1 MLTSILNLIILRKP
15 VLSRTSSIELVKS
28 KTLLL
33 QKADEQKVCKVRPLP
48 PKKFI
53 CKINFSTSLLVFQV
67 IRVNV
72 DTLICFYFDETKTT
86 NCAKLQCKFIS
97 FSQRDMSTVDVK
109 TFETVE
115 FKVKVNPSPP
125 PVLARKSSGLEQVNK
140 KNFFIGL
147 KIVYL
152 RFLIKEH

>member
-1 MLTSILNLIILRKP
+1 
-15 VLSRTSSIELVKS
+15 
-28 KTLLL
+28 
-33 QKADEQKVCKVRPLP
+33 
-48 PKKFI
+48 
-53 CKINFSTSLLVFQV
+53 
-67 IRVNV
+67 
-72 DTLICFYFDETKTT
+72 
-86 NCAKLQCKFIS
+86 
-97 FSQRDMSTVDVK
+97 MSTVDVK